1 MDFGL
6 KINPGVD
13 ARKFLDSKVESLR
26 GMTAQEGLAKL
37 KEDIP
42 LIFEGRFDKL
52 IKDSRFKQV
61 FLEQR
66 PNLRLEKATY
76 GEIFIGAFTF
86 LDSVFN
92 ERMSLAADAEERKA
106 IEQEYFKTKLEA
118 LENIFAGNIS
128 IFDHYF
134 VLIFLRYT
142 FQQKRF
148 EGEELETIKNRFREF
163 IEEEKTLLRFFF
175 YLDYFNNYNAER
187 RKLDQNKKSSLSQRL
202 DDEISQGEP
211 SSSLRRQIL
220 ICDILKYLAAKL
232 IETSQD
238 HKPLDE
244 VRRILD
250 EVYVSEGEENV
261 IKGLLEKFRSY
272 YDFEMNNLHESL
284 VYKQIIAM
292 NSGVKSGRE
301 NRKKWIEDMDFD
313 KVNRLVSLL
322 EIKDANNQRLSQ
334 EQKAQLEAYH
344 AFREKLDQVSG
355 KDDAKS
361 RNPLEEGDM
370 NLLIHRLS
378 NVTLLEEQISR
389 EEEKIE
395 AYRKSN
401 NVVYQDNI
409 IRTYN
414 DGISRLTQSLYFF
427 LELSAFLKTRLE
439 IQAKRIFE
447 EVKTEIEAFER
458 QLKGEPAEELKKK
471 PEEEEKEKP
480 EEEGKEAAE
489 AAGPEK
495 EAPQVPKSSAD
506 EKDPAKRTVLLAQEL
521 KKAPDPVKMKSLKE
535 LAYTGEM
542 DSLKYILP
550 LSQYSS
556 VFLRNVARNTVIK
569 IVLRILKEN
578 EEKPVLGLQQKKKF
592 VDLVI
597 GLDKKYNYLKE
608 MELASPKTMQKIF
621 DILIHEDADFTAR
634 TLSQIITDE
643 DSRVRATAVKMI
655 ADMLNQKESGLL
667 MKLLNDPDARVRANV
682 IESLEAVGNRNVLGI
697 LMKYKYDKDNRVR
710 ANTIKAIWKFGHQDI
725 EDVLQEMLLDIEP
738 KMRASGIWVI
748 GEIGY
753 NQPKIKALL
762 KAVQNDQNEMVKA
775 NLDKAM
781 NKIDKR
787 EKGQQVVVADDDLGF
802 CQDVCRKLVRDGFKA
817 TAALNGRAAI
827 TSMEKIKPDILFLD
841 LRMPVMNGLEVLKIL
856 REKEETRNI
865 PVIVMSDLNSSV
877 LLKQVG
883 KAGANDFLLKPCSY
897 EQIKEKIQNYI

>member
-1 MDFGL
+1 
-6 KINPGVD
+6 
-13 ARKFLDSKVESLR
+13 
-26 GMTAQEGLAKL
+26 
-37 KEDIP
+37 
-42 LIFEGRFDKL
+42 
-52 IKDSRFKQV
+52 
-61 FLEQR
+61 
-66 PNLRLEKATY
+66 
-76 GEIFIGAFTF
+76 
-86 LDSVFN
+86 
-92 ERMSLAADAEERKA
+92 
-106 IEQEYFKTKLEA
+106 
-118 LENIFAGNIS
+118 
-128 IFDHYF
+128 
-134 VLIFLRYT
+134 
-142 FQQKRF
+142 
-148 EGEELETIKNRFREF
+148 
-163 IEEEKTLLRFFF
+163 
-175 YLDYFNNYNAER
+175 
-187 RKLDQNKKSSLSQRL
+187 
-202 DDEISQGEP
+202 
-211 SSSLRRQIL
+211 
-220 ICDILKYLAAKL
+220 
-232 IETSQD
+232 
-238 HKPLDE
+238 
-244 VRRILD
+244 
-250 EVYVSEGEENV
+250 
-261 IKGLLEKFRSY
+261 
-272 YDFEMNNLHESL
+272 
-284 VYKQIIAM
+284 
-292 NSGVKSGRE
+292 
-301 NRKKWIEDMDFD
+301 
-313 KVNRLVSLL
+313 
-322 EIKDANNQRLSQ
+322 
-334 EQKAQLEAYH
+334 
-344 AFREKLDQVSG
+344 
-355 KDDAKS
+355 
-361 RNPLEEGDM
+361 
-370 NLLIHRLS
+370 
-378 NVTLLEEQISR
+378 
-389 EEEKIE
+389 
-395 AYRKSN
+395 
-401 NVVYQDNI
+401 
-409 IRTYN
+409 
-414 DGISRLTQSLYFF
+414 
-427 LELSAFLKTRLE
+427 
-439 IQAKRIFE
+439 
-447 EVKTEIEAFER
+447 
-458 QLKGEPAEELKKK
+458 
-471 PEEEEKEKP
+471 
-480 EEEGKEAAE
+480 
-489 AAGPEK
+489 
-495 EAPQVPKSSAD
+495 
-506 EKDPAKRTVLLAQEL
+506 
-521 KKAPDPVKMKSLKE
+521 
-535 LAYTGEM
+535 
-542 DSLKYILP
+542 
-550 LSQYSS
+550 
-556 VFLRNVARNTVIK
+556 VIK

-710 ANTIKAIWKFGHQDI
+710 ANAIKAIWKFGHQDI